1 MTSSPLLQ
9 LIDGVIARGQ
19 QSLLSQVNISLNAG
33 ELTLLTGPNGSG
45 KSTLLTALAGEKFLA
60 SGSLTFGASPRSEIS
75 LKEMASKRSLMLQ
88 QDEAIDNLRAKDVLE
103 LAEISSAVPE
113 YAQEFTSKIL
123 STELTEKTLGELSVG
138 QRTRVFLAATAIQN
152 ASIMLL
158 DEPTAGLDGEAVS
171 LLSKFFKSHIS
182 NGGVVFLATHEENL
196 RSFACKEFVIAD
208 EKLSEKDLS

>member
-1 MTSSPLLQ
+1 MISSPLLQ

-19 QSLLSQVNISLNAG
+19 HSLLSQVNVSLNAG

-60 SGSLTFGASPRSEIS
+60 SGSLSFGASPRSEIS

-88 QDEAIDNLRAKDVLE
+88 QDEAIDTLRAKDVLE
-103 LAEISSAVPE
+103 LADISSALPQ
-113 YAQEFTSKIL
+113 YAQEFA
-123 STELTEKTLGELSVG
+123 STIISSELIEKPLGELSVG

-158 DEPTAGLDGEAVS
+158 DEPTAGLDVEAVL
-171 LLSKFFKSHIS
+171 LLSKFLKSHLA
-182 NGGVVFLATHEENL
+182 NGGAVILATHEENI
-196 RSFACKEFVIAD
+196 RSLACKEFVIAD
-208 EKLSEKDLS
+208 ERLSVKELS

>member
-1 MTSSPLLQ
+1 MTDTPLLQ

-19 QSLLSQVNISLNAG
+19 QTLLSQVNVSLNAG
-33 ELTLLTGPNGSG
+33 ELILLTGPNGSG

-60 SGSLTFGASPRSEIS
+60 SGSLRFGASPRSQIS

-88 QDEAIDNLRAKDVLE
+88 QDEAIDTLRAKDVLG
-103 LAEISSAVPE
+103 LADISSAVPQ
-113 YAQEFTSKIL
+113 YAQEFALKIL

-158 DEPTAGLDGEAVS
+158 DEPTAGLDAVAIS
-171 LLSKFFKSHIS
+171 LLSRFLKSHLSTGRAVI
-182 NGGVVFLATHEENL
+182 LATHEENL
-196 RSFACKEFVIAD
+196 RSLACKEFVIAD
-208 EKLSEKDLS
+208 ERLSVKELS